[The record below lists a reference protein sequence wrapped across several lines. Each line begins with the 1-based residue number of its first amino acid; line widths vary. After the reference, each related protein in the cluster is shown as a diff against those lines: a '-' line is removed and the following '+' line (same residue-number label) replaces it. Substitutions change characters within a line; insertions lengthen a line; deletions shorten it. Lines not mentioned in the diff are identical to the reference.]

1 MEYSIT
7 KTLEEYKKLL
17 EGAEGVYEKFE
28 MIYEIYKQSSIGGDI
43 IKLDLIFNPEDPI
56 VIFYLTENRAFK
68 VKFSDADHIV
78 YKGEY
83 GERERERRRAK
94 GYKEETK

>member
-1 MEYSIT
+1 MEIRNIYMKYIMEYSIT
-7 KTLEEYKKLL
+7 KSLEEYKKLL

-28 MIYEIYKQSSIGGDI
+28 MIYEIYKQSSIGDDI

-68 VKFSDADHIV
+68 VNFSQIEH
-78 YKGEY
+78 
-83 GERERERRRAK
+83 
-94 GYKEETK
+94 TSL